1 MMNGD
6 EGGQLSDLIG
16 GDTVLMRGDIRLI
29 GGDPPQSPPTRENPG
44 LRTYFILK
52 RDRFLTTAIFTGS
65 ASTVHNSLKIMF
77 QNFIF
82 WCYLGNDT
90 CLSVLRVP
98 FLE

>member
-44 LRTYFILK
+44 P
-52 RDRFLTTAIFTGS
+52 TG
-65 ASTVHNSLKIMF
+65 VNPF
-77 QNFIF
+77 
-82 WCYLGNDT
+82 
-90 CLSVLRVP
+90 SVEDGVK
-98 FLE
+98 